1 MAIQLSS
8 LGMMRVAVVSPELR
22 VADVA
27 FNRGR
32 ISTALNEAAE
42 QGAQLVVFPEL
53 SLSGYSCGDLFYQ
66 QLLLDEVRRAAE
78 ELARQTAE
86 LGVAAIVGAPLQV
99 SGRLF
104 NVALVLAGGRVR
116 GIVPKTYLPNTNE
129 FYEERWFSSARDLEQ
144 TQIAWGEEPV
154 LIGADLLF
162 DSDEYPD
169 FCLGI
174 EICEDLWA
182 VTPPSGPL
190 ALAGATVIANPSAS
204 PEMLAKQ
211 AYRRQLVASQSARC
225 LSGYLYASAGAGESS
240 TDLVYAGHSL
250 ISEYGQILAETGR
263 FGFSTDIALA
273 DLDLQRLAT
282 ERRRNNTFAAAPRLS
297 NFRRVTLPLGQCS
310 AEALMRPVDP
320 TPFVPNDSAMR
331 ADRCREI
338 FAIQTTALAKRLQ
351 HTASRS
357 AVIGISGGL
366 DSTLALLVTV
376 KAMQRLGRP
385 LSEVVA
391 VTMPG
396 FGTTVRTRGNA
407 ERLAELLGV
416 TLKVISIDAAVRQHF
431 DDIGHD
437 EARHDIVFENAQA
450 RERTQLL
457 MDLANQ
463 CGGLVVGTG
472 DLSELA
478 LGWCTYNADHMS
490 MYGVNAGVPKT
501 LVRYLVDWC
510 ADEEFEGEISTVLH
524 DIGATPV
531 SPELLPPDE
540 NGEIAQHTEE
550 TVGPYELHDF
560 FLFQVVRQHFAPHK
574 VLALA
579 EHAFDERYPR
589 EVILRWLKVFYRRF
603 FSQQFKRS
611 CLPDGPKVGSV
622 ALSPRGDWRMPSD
635 ACVTLWL
642 AELESLEGGN

>member
-1 MAIQLSS
+1 MTIQLSS
-8 LGMMRVAVVSPELR
+8 LGMLRVAVVSPELR

-27 FNRGR
+27 FNVDR
-32 ISTALNEAAE
+32 IGAALGEAAA
-42 QGAQLVVFPEL
+42 QGARLVVFPEL
-53 SLSGYSCGDLFYQ
+53 CLSGYSCGDLFYQ
-66 QLLLDEVRRAAE
+66 QLLLDEVRDAVQA
-78 ELARQTAE
+78 LASQTAA
-86 LGVAAIVGAPLQV
+86 LGVAAVVGAPLQID
-99 SGRLF
+99 GRLF
-104 NVALVLAGGRVR
+104 NVALVLSGGRLC

-129 FYEERWFSSARDLEQ
+129 FYEERWFSSAFDLKQTTIEWAGEQ
-144 TQIAWGEEPV
+144 VPV
-154 LIGADLLF
+154 GTDLLF
-162 DSDEYPD
+162 DSAVYPD

-182 VTPPSGPL
+182 VNPPSGSL

-250 ISEYGQILAETGR
+250 VCEYGQVLEESGR
-263 FGFSTDIALA
+263 FGFGTDIAMA
-273 DLDLQRLAT
+273 DLDLQRLST
-282 ERRRNNTFAAAPRLS
+282 ERRRNNTFAAVPRSVTCRRIQLS
-297 NFRRVTLPLGQCS
+297 L
-310 AEALMRPVDP
+310 AETEAGSLMRPVTS
-320 TPFVPNDSAMR
+320 TPFVPGDPALR
-331 ADRCREI
+331 AERCREI

-366 DSTLALLVTV
+366 DSTIALLVTV

-396 FGTTVRTRGNA
+396 FGTTERTRGNA

-416 TLKVISIDAAVRQHF
+416 TLKIISIDAAVRQHF
-431 DDIGHD
+431 ADIGHD
-437 EARHDIVFENAQA
+437 ENNHDIVFENAQA

-457 MDLANQ
+457 MNLANQ
-463 CGGLVVGTG
+463 AGGLVIGTG

-510 ADEEFEGEISTVLH
+510 ADEEFSGEIASVLH

-540 NGEIAQHTEE
+540 DGNIAQHTEE

-560 FLFQVVRQHFAPHK
+560 FLFQVVRQHFAPRK
-574 VLALA
+574 VLTLA
-579 EHAFDERYPR
+579 EHAFAGRYPR
-589 EVILRWLKVFYRRF
+589 AVILRWLQVFYRRF

-635 ACVTLWL
+635 ACATLWL
-642 AELESLEGGN
+642 AELEGLDAGE